1 MNLNP
6 VGSDEWFEESV
17 RPQIVNIQR
26 QENGYY
32 TISIAL
38 CYKRHE
44 YYDKET
50 KQKVT
55 FAVFPKILVTPHMWE
70 PNYAHAVKF
79 LNELKEHLDSFKHNG
94 PPIVNIKFYW
104 SGADGPG
111 EAMRQALYAPPV
123 KGFAYFALP
132 DNWSITFMKH
142 KPHDNSY
149 EEEKSILEYL
159 RMQMR

>member
-1 MNLNP
+1 MDEDL
-6 VGSDEWFEESV
+6 VGFDEWFEESV
-17 RPQIVNIQR
+17 RPNIENIQR

-32 TISIAL
+32 TISVAL

-50 KQKVT
+50 RQKVT
-55 FAVFPKILVTPHMWE
+55 FAVFPKILASPHVWQ
-70 PNYAHAVKF
+70 PNYPYAVKF
-79 LNELKEHLDSFKHNG
+79 LNALREKLDSFGQKN
-94 PPIVNIKFYW
+94 PVVNLKFYW

-111 EAMRQALYAPPV
+111 EAMRAALYAPPV

-149 EEEKSILEYL
+149 EEEKSIWEFW
-159 RMQMR
+159 RWEQR